1 MSDWFSGRRGSGVM
15 PTLDSLQGELNRV
28 LSDFGFAPPG
38 TPGAATTQPRV
49 DVIATERGGLEVH
62 AELPGVEERDI
73 DLSVDGNLLVLRGER
88 RAEREESR
96 RHYRVRE
103 RSFGAFSRS
112 IALPFEPD
120 PKDIDAE
127 FRNGVL
133 TVRIERPQPNQS
145 RGAKVQIR
153 TAGEAAASASSQGGT
168 AQASGG
174 AASSATG
181 GGGAPQGGAS
191 GMLNEGGTG
200 EPGRNGG
207 MMSEGM

>member
-15 PTLDSLQGELNRV
+15 PTLDSLQSELSRV
-28 LSDFGFAPPG
+28 LNDFGFAPPG
-38 TPGAATTQPRV
+38 TPGAVTTQPRV

-96 RHYRVRE
+96 RNYRVRE

-133 TVRIERPQPNQS
+133 TVRIERPQPNQQ

-153 TAGEAAASASSQGGT
+153 TAGGSGASQGGG
-168 AQASGG
+168 ASGAG
-174 AASSATG
+174 AASGATG
-181 GGGAPQGGAS
+181 GGSAPQGGAS
-191 GMLNEGGTG
+191 GMLNEGGSTDQS
-200 EPGRNGG
+200 RNGG
-207 MMSEGM
+207 MMSEGS